1 MHCFCRFIRI
11 NRNRLLLCLVMNV
24 YLSTQLIKGL
34 LSCTGFEIPDAHAEK
49 LLTPQEI
56 VQYIADKKDVYE

>member
-1 MHCFCRFIRI
+1 
-11 NRNRLLLCLVMNV
+11 MNV

-56 VQYIADKKDVYE
+56 VQYIADKKDVYEWA